1 MLGLK
6 LEEHEAFPVPVEV
19 VVTHI
24 PGLDNLPNPADLAR
38 LRAVNH
44 AMCDAVEATGR
55 EIKEL
60 DIESTVALGCLSDV
74 QHLHHRQGRLDKRV
88 VCEYAANY
96 GQLEILQWARERLPV
111 ERVYVLGCGGGR
123 ASRGATVVARERLQV
138 GCEDVHGRGKGRA
151 PRGATVGRA
160 RTAARGTIIRAR
172 ARQGAGTLRCY
183 SGRARMAS
191 RGTFKRGNLREGNQK
206 Y

>member
-44 AMCDAVEATGR
+44 AMCDAIEATGR

-96 GQLEILQWARERLPV
+96 RQLEILQWARAN
-111 ERVYVLGCGGGR
+111 GCPWDLQTCVN
-123 ASRGATVVARERLQV
+123 ATFTHNFELLSWALANGAPQ
-138 GCEDVHGRGKGRA
+138 
-151 PRGATVGRA
+151 
-160 RTAARGTIIRAR
+160 
-172 ARQGAGTLRCY
+172 
-183 SGRARMAS
+183 
-191 RGTFKRGNLREGNQK
+191 
-206 Y
+206 

>member
-1 MLGLK
+1 MGPTASVLGLK

-44 AMCDAVEATGR
+44 AMCDAIEATGR

-60 DIESTVALGCLSDV
+60 DIESTVALGCLGDV

-96 GQLEILQWARERLPV
+96 GQLEILQWARANGCPWNEFTCSGAAEGGHLEVLQWLRANGCKWDARTCTGAARGGLLGVLQWGARERLPV
-111 ERVYVLGCGGGR
+111 GLSY
-123 ASRGATVVARERLQV
+123 
-138 GCEDVHGRGKGRA
+138 VHGRSKGRA
-151 PRGATVGRA
+151 P
-160 RTAARGTIIRAR
+160 
-172 ARQGAGTLRCY
+172 
-183 SGRARMAS
+183 
-191 RGTFKRGNLREGNQK
+191 
-206 Y
+206 

>member
-24 PGLDNLPNPADLAR
+24 LGLDNLPNPADLAR

-55 EIKEL
+55 E
-60 DIESTVALGCLSDV
+60 STMALGCLSDV

-96 GQLEILQWARERLPV
+96 GQLEIPQWARANGCPWNEFTCSGAAEGGHLEVLQWLCANGCKWDARTCTGAARGGHLEVLQWARAN
-111 ERVYVLGCGGGR
+111 GCPWNIQTR
-123 ASRGATVVARERLQV
+123 QL
-138 GCEDVHGRGKGRA
+138 
-151 PRGATVGRA
+151 
-160 RTAARGTIIRAR
+160 ARGT
-172 ARQGAGTLRCY
+172 
-183 SGRARMAS
+183 SGR
-191 RGTFKRGNLREGNQK
+191 
-206 Y
+206 